1 VSWHGSAQGSARLEL
16 LQESG
21 HATVRALTGRFA
33 ICIVANCQHEF
44 PTGIPPPGRKQET
57 RMNETPA
64 TSVTGWS
71 PAPLPA
77 NVQIGRNTVI
87 TADYAFKRFLSKQ
100 PNALVVGA
108 NCTMD
113 GVHFAIGREGRVHIG
128 DYCYLT
134 NAVLLC
140 ELELRI
146 GNYVVI
152 GWNATIA
159 DTDFHPLA
167 PAERVADAIACS
179 PLGQGRAR
187 PAIAKKP
194 VVIEDDVWIGPN
206 ATILKGVRI
215 GAGAWIEAGALVTR
229 DVPPGS
235 RVLGNPAQ
243 IVGEVK

>member
-1 VSWHGSAQGSARLEL
+1 MSDR
-16 LQESG
+16 
-21 HATVRALTGRFA
+21 
-33 ICIVANCQHEF
+33 
-44 PTGIPPPGRKQET
+44 
-57 RMNETPA
+57 A
-64 TSVTGWS
+64 TSPAATGPWTHG
-71 PAPLPA
+71 PLPV
-77 NVQIGRNTVI
+77 NVRVGTNTVI
-87 TADYAFKRFLSKQ
+87 TADYAFKRFRAHQ
-100 PNALVVGA
+100 AEALVIGA

-113 GVHFAIGREGRVHIG
+113 GVHFAVGESGRITVG
-128 DYCYLT
+128 DFCYFT

-167 PAERVADAIACS
+167 PAERIADAIACS
-179 PLGQGRAR
+179 PLRQGCSR
-187 PAIAKKP
+187 PAIAKKA
-194 VVIEDDVWIGPN
+194 VVIEEDVWIGPN

-229 DVPPGS
+229 DVPPHS